1 MISSGLNGPEEE
13 DLESERAGLG
23 GVDGGRE
30 EVGGVDGFEIA
41 WMLLR
46 PGMCCWM
53 YLCLHGWHTAPP
65 IGSTIPSLRRMSLDM
80 AKETAASGFSV
91 SSASLCSWWQQLFP
105 GFHESSKSRWCSGQI
120 IQSEKVARLER

>member
-53 YLCLHGWHTAPP
+53 YLCLHG
-65 IGSTIPSLRRMSLDM
+65 
-80 AKETAASGFSV
+80 
-91 SSASLCSWWQQLFP
+91 
-105 GFHESSKSRWCSGQI
+105 
-120 IQSEKVARLER
+120 